1 MWDVQLDHHVAVGV
15 ALDAEPNPTPTAT
28 EPSMHS
34 LHKTA
39 ARAPSV
45 TNRARGPE
53 AARCRAFLQPRQDAT
68 ASSVHDVQQALSSTA
83 IRLLLSLSLTLGP
96 SACLPDTAMASQVR
110 LEDVE
115 SPRMQV

>member
-1 MWDVQLDHHVAVGV
+1 M
-15 ALDAEPNPTPTAT
+15 DAQPNLTAT
-28 EPSMHS
+28 AVAPIMHG
-34 LHKTA
+34 LHRTA

-45 TNRARGPE
+45 TIRARSFE
-53 AARCRAFLQPRQDAT
+53 VAKCRAFLQPRQDAT
-68 ASSVHDVQQALSSTA
+68 ASSAHDVQQAMSSTA

-96 SACLPDTAMASQVR
+96 GVCLPDTAMASQVR